1 MRDRPSVGSLIGYP
15 AGEPCRQLVRYCRRA
30 GCGVLWYG
38 PWPVRMDLEWIRCL
52 SGLPD
57 MASRKERFA
66 HGADLEQT
74 ALDGEARRGR
84 ADGSGMTGVD
94 VLVGSAAAERARSPP
109 IDRGLRLS
117 MPLSVKSGPSCS
129 QSGDDVD
136 GRTGRTAACESCLV
150 MRTQRPVSVGSP
162 IGRSRPSFGS
172 PCIGYRTGHSGP
184 CSGTSPRP

>member
-1 MRDRPSVGSLIGYP
+1 MRARPSVGSLIGYP

-57 MASRKERFA
+57 MATQHGEFA
-66 HGADLEQT
+66 QRADLDPT
-74 ALDGEARRGR
+74 ALDGEARLGR
-84 ADGSGMTGVD
+84 ADGSGMTVAD

-117 MPLSVKSGPSCS
+117 MPLSVKSGPSFS

-136 GRTGRTAACESCLV
+136 GQTGRTAACESCLV
-150 MRTQRPVSVGSP
+150 IRTQRLLSVSSP

>member
-1 MRDRPSVGSLIGYP
+1 MRARPSVGSPSGYP

-129 QSGDDVD
+129 QSVDDVD

>member
-1 MRDRPSVGSLIGYP
+1 MRARPSVGSPSGYP

-52 SGLPD
+52 SGLFPD
-57 MASRKERFA
+57 F
-66 HGADLEQT
+66 LT
-74 ALDGEARRGR
+74 WLLAR
-84 ADGSGMTGVD
+84 
-94 VLVGSAAAERARSPP
+94 
-109 IDRGLRLS
+109 RGLRLS
-117 MPLSVKSGPSCS
+117 MPLSVKSGPSFS
-129 QSGDDVD
+129 QSVDDVYD
-136 GRTGRTAACESCLV
+136 RTDRTAACESCLV
-150 MRTQRPVSVGSP
+150 ILTQRLLSVSSP